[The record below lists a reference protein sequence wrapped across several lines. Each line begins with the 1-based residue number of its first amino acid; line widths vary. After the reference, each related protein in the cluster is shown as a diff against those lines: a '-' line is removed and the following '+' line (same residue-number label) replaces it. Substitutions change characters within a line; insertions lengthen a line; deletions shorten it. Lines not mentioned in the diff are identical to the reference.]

1 MKQWSQLHAPKDKG
15 KLLGYARVSTAE
27 QNMDAQFDALRR
39 AGCNRVFHDEGVSG
53 AQPERTGLDE
63 LLKTLS
69 EGDTLVVHKLDR
81 LGRSVQ
87 HLSDLIV
94 QLDERGIQFC
104 ALSEGINTNTH
115 GGRLV
120 FHIFAAVAEFERGLI
135 RERTL
140 AGLAAAKQR
149 GSKIGRPRSMSI
161 NQIEEARVYWKQ
173 EGRTLAETASRFG
186 VSESTLQR
194 SFRYLEDAPLEQ
206 TNAI

>member
-1 MKQWSQLHAPKDKG
+1 MKQWSQPHAQEEKG
-15 KLLGYARVSTAE
+15 KLLGYARVSTTE

-53 AQPERTGLDE
+53 AQSVRTGLDE

-94 QLDERGIQFC
+94 RLDERGVQFC

-140 AGLAAAKQR
+140 AGLAAARQR
-149 GSKIGRPRSMSI
+149 GRKIGRPRSMSDD
-161 NQIEEARVYWKQ
+161 QIAEAQVYWKQ

-194 SFRYLEDAPLEQ
+194 SFRYLEDTPLEQ
-206 TNAI
+206 PNAI